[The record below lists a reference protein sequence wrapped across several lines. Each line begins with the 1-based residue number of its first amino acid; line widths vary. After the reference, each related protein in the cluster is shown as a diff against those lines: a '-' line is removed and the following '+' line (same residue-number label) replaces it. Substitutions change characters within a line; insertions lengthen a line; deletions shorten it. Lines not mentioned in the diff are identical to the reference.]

1 MDKELTRELSELYR
15 RQQKMDDLIFETYL
29 NKLMEITEA
38 VVKQDFF
45 ESSKFAAKKSL
56 AKQIHHLTVQEVE
69 VFLNVVKGLTPG
81 TVIGLPENTEMCFP
95 RRFLKRDLFE
105 KLPYGILTLVELI
118 KLIDCTFYLGFAY
131 HEIFT
136 DFPTRNDVVEKVHT
150 GLSFEKYYT
159 DTLIASVILKNY
171 YESTN
176 EGLAEYIFESYYKEI
191 KSFLREDLKI
201 GFVRRTMCRSFLRNL
216 YLSGSLM
223 GMRLDLA
230 TCQNKPILL

>member
-1 MDKELTRELSELYR
+1 VDKELTRELSELYR

-95 RRFLKRDLFE
+95 AD
-105 KLPYGILTLVELI
+105 
-118 KLIDCTFYLGFAY
+118 
-131 HEIFT
+131 
-136 DFPTRNDVVEKVHT
+136 
-150 GLSFEKYYT
+150 S
-159 DTLIASVILKNY
+159 
-171 YESTN
+171 
-176 EGLAEYIFESYYKEI
+176 
-191 KSFLREDLKI
+191 
-201 GFVRRTMCRSFLRNL
+201 
-216 YLSGSLM
+216 
-223 GMRLDLA
+223 
-230 TCQNKPILL
+230 